1 MNEREIEPTNEDMM
15 LYLILPQEQI
25 RLFRSIDGQKALQNH
40 ALQLVHQ
47 SFLKDLVFLRA
58 LLQSNQFNFLEQI

>member
-1 MNEREIEPTNEDMM
+1 MNEREIEPINEDMM

-25 RLFRSIDGQKALQNH
+25 RLFLSIDEQTAIQNH
-40 ALQLVHQ
+40 VIQLVHQ
-47 SFLKDLVFLRA
+47 SFLKDLVFLRG